1 MSLPGTPDIKKRLIG
16 GDAGDDRIAG
26 TSFFHCD
33 CPRPTGS
40 SARTRR
46 RRPKDKAVPRLAV
59 GGGCRRRSSFEGDRF
74 IAEKKCPSSAVRRLL
89 RDDDGAGGSTIEL
102 RERSGH

>member
-1 MSLPGTPDIKKRLIG
+1 MQATIASLARLSFTAIVQDLLDRLPERDV
-16 GDAGDDRIAG
+16 DA
-26 TSFFHCD
+26 
-33 CPRPTGS
+33 
-40 SARTRR
+40 
-46 RRPKDKAVPRLAV
+46 PKDKAVPRLAV